1 MDINALRNRLKQL
14 NERTQKKSKD
24 VWKAKDEHVIRLLPY
39 PHGAD
44 PMIELHFHYDIGG
57 QTVLCPK
64 LNFNNPCV
72 ICDYCDALYSWKDAD
87 GNDKAKADKAE
98 DWEIFKKIQP
108 KVRMFTPMIER
119 NPKDGTLS
127 EEGPK
132 FWGISP
138 TSAAKILEICSN
150 AERLEMVDASP
161 EQALEVLYNTDKAF
175 DLNVS
180 FKDAAGKPLA
190 KGNTKTFPV
199 VDFESGMKA
208 KPVSKDK
215 AEIKKVLAAVK
226 KISEVYPEQS
236 SEEVKTI
243 FDKFVG
249 LAQKEAKPEGGVEK
263 YGANTKEDAK
273 IKGGKSIDEAFGD
286 AEDADA

>member
-1 MDINALRNRLKQL
+1 MDINALKNRLKQL
-14 NERTQKKSKD
+14 NERTQKKAKD
-24 VWKAKDEHVIRLLPY
+24 IWKANDEHVVRLLPY
-39 PHGAD
+39 PHGTD

-64 LNFNNPCV
+64 LNFGNECV
-72 ICDYCDALYSWKDAD
+72 ICDYCAALYSWKDAK
-87 GNDKAKADKAE
+87 GADKPKDEKAQ
-98 DWEIFKKIQP
+98 DWEIFKQIQP

-127 EEGPK
+127 TEGPK

-138 TSAAKILEICSN
+138 TSAGKLLELCQN
-150 AERLEMVDASP
+150 AERMEMVDAT
-161 EQALEVLYNTDKAF
+161 EDQALNVLYSTDKAF

-190 KGNTKTFPV
+190 KGNNKTFSV
-199 VDFESGMKA
+199 VDFETGMKA
-208 KPVSKDK
+208 KPLSKDK
-215 AEIKKVLAAVK
+215 AEIASVLAAIK
-226 KISEVYPEQS
+226 NIREVYPEQTS
-236 SEEVKTI
+236 DEVKTI

-249 LAQKEAKPEGGVEK
+249 GSQKEAKAEGGTEK

-286 AEDADA
+286 PDDASA